1 MPVADELL
9 DIEQYLLIAFN
20 NTQILL
26 RWLYMRSHIHP
37 IGGIWMRLRE
47 RGLGRLLAGESLA
60 GITHHHD
67 DFTLWLEQ
75 IRRMYQ
81 ALLIER
87 LATRAKELLA
97 SGMWLIASRT
107 GCGFIVWNH
116 YTDGQY
122 NRCHTNWVLSAK
134 TSWWLYS
141 ARRSR

>member
-1 MPVADELL
+1 
-9 DIEQYLLIAFN
+9 
-20 NTQILL
+20 
-26 RWLYMRSHIHP
+26 
-37 IGGIWMRLRE
+37 MRLRE

-107 GCGFIVWNH
+107 GCGFIV
-116 YTDGQY
+116 
-122 NRCHTNWVLSAK
+122 
-134 TSWWLYS
+134 
-141 ARRSR
+141 